1 MFDDCESFRL
11 LFGVRILSDCCYK
24 NCYEVPVRAYGLSP
38 LKPQRGRRENF
49 LTPSNSHLIRI
60 PITVFITSER
70 FFPFK
75 KGLKILRHQRLFLNL
90 RTFLDS
96 GLERGVCL
104 PAKNPEKEKERAER
118 GMECEV
124 ND

>member
-1 MFDDCESFRL
+1 MASNFFGSFL
-11 LFGVRILSDCCYK
+11 GVRILTDCCYK

-75 KGLKILRHQRLFLNL
+75 KGLKILCHQRLFLNL

-104 PAKNPEKEKERAER
+104 PAKNPEREKERAER

>member
-1 MFDDCESFRL
+1 MATNF
-11 LFGVRILSDCCYK
+11 FGSSLGFRILSDCCYK

-38 LKPQRGRRENF
+38 LKPQRGRREKF

-70 FFPFK
+70 FSTLK
-75 KGLKILRHQRLFLNL
+75 KFRKFSAIKSFMNL
-90 RTFLDS
+90 ETFLDR
-96 GLERGVCL
+96 GLQCKICL
-104 PAKNPEKEKERAER
+104 PIKIQKGRREENER

>member
-1 MFDDCESFRL
+1 MATNF
-11 LFGVRILSDCCYK
+11 FGSSLGFRILSDCCYK

-70 FFPFK
+70 LSTFK
-75 KGLKILRHQRLFLNL
+75 KGLRILRHQKFLNL
-90 RTFLDS
+90 ESFLDS
-96 GLERGVCL
+96 GLKRRVCL
-104 PAKNPEKEKERAER
+104 PAENPEREKESKRER
-118 GMECEV
+118 DGM
-124 ND
+124 

>member
-70 FFPFK
+70 FSLK
-75 KGLKILRHQRLFLNL
+75 KFRKFFAIKNLLNL
-90 RTFLDS
+90 ETFLDS
-96 GLERGVCL
+96 GLKRRVCL
-104 PAKNPEKEKERAER
+104 PAKNPEREKESDREGD
-118 GMECEV
+118 GM
-124 ND
+124 

>member
-1 MFDDCESFRL
+1 MATNFFGSFL
-11 LFGVRILSDCCYK
+11 GVRILTDCCYK

-60 PITVFITSER
+60 PITVFITSVR
-70 FFPFK
+70 FSLPKSSVGFSAIKNFE
-75 KGLKILRHQRLFLNL
+75 NL

-96 GLERGVCL
+96 GLKRGVCL
-104 PAKNPEKEKERAER
+104 PLKIQKGRRKVNER
-118 GMECEV
+118 GMEYEI

>member
-60 PITVFITSER
+60 PITVFITSVR
-70 FFPFK
+70 FSLSKSSENSAPSK
-75 KGLKILRHQRLFLNL
+75 TFLNL

-104 PAKNPEKEKERAER
+104 PAKNPEREKESER
-118 GMECEV
+118 EG
-124 ND
+124 DGL

>member
-1 MFDDCESFRL
+1 MATNF
-11 LFGVRILSDCCYK
+11 FGSSLGFRILSDCCYK

-60 PITVFITSER
+60 PITVFITSVR
-70 FFPFK
+70 FFTPQ
-75 KGLKILRHQRLFLNL
+75 KGSQNSLPSKTFLDL

-104 PAKNPEKEKERAER
+104 PDKNPEREKRKNMFER
-118 GMECEV
+118 GMDCEV

>member
-1 MFDDCESFRL
+1 MASNF
-11 LFGVRILSDCCYK
+11 FGSSLGFRILSDCCYK

-70 FFPFK
+70 FSLPKSSAGFFAIK
-75 KGLKILRHQRLFLNL
+75 SSWKLE
-90 RTFLDS
+90 TFLDS
-96 GLERGVCL
+96 GLKRRVCL
-104 PAKNPEKEKERAER
+104 PDKNPEREKESKREGD
-118 GMECEV
+118 GM
-124 ND
+124 

>member
-1 MFDDCESFRL
+1 MATNFFGSF
-11 LFGVRILSDCCYK
+11 FGVRILTDCCYK
-24 NCYEVPVRAYGLSP
+24 NCYEVTVRAYGLSP

-60 PITVFITSER
+60 PITVFITSVR
-70 FFPFK
+70 FFSPKSSSKFSAIK
-75 KGLKILRHQRLFLNL
+75 DFLNSQI
-90 RTFLDS
+90 FLELGIAMWS
-96 GLERGVCL
+96 LLGRKKIQKGS
-104 PAKNPEKEKERAER
+104 ER

>member
-1 MFDDCESFRL
+1 MFDGYEFFRL

-70 FFPFK
+70 FSLPKSSENSPLSKNFRNHEPFWIV
-75 KGLKILRHQRLFLNL
+75 G
-90 RTFLDS
+90 
-96 GLERGVCL
+96 
-104 PAKNPEKEKERAER
+104 
-118 GMECEV
+118 
-124 ND
+124 

>member
-1 MFDDCESFRL
+1 MASKFFGSFLGFESFRIAVIKTVMRYRFEPRSL
-11 LFGVRILSDCCYK
+11 
-24 NCYEVPVRAYGLSP
+24 
-38 LKPQRGRRENF
+38 
-49 LTPSNSHLIRI
+49 
-60 PITVFITSER
+60 ITVFITSER

-104 PAKNPEKEKERAER
+104 PAKNPEREKESER
-118 GMECEV
+118 EG
-124 ND
+124 DGL

>member
-1 MFDDCESFRL
+1 MFDGFEFFGSFL
-11 LFGVRILSDCCYK
+11 GVRILTDCCYK

-104 PAKNPEKEKERAER
+104 PAKNPEREKESER
-118 GMECEV
+118 EG
-124 ND
+124 DGL

>member
-1 MFDDCESFRL
+1 MFDGYEFFRL

-38 LKPQRGRRENF
+38 LKPQRGRKENF

-70 FFPFK
+70 FSLPKSSENFPPSK
-75 KGLKILRHQRLFLNL
+75 TFLNL
-90 RTFLDS
+90 RTFL
-96 GLERGVCL
+96 E
-104 PAKNPEKEKERAER
+104 
-118 GMECEV
+118 
-124 ND
+124 

>member
-1 MFDDCESFRL
+1 MFDGFEIFRL

-60 PITVFITSER
+60 PISVFITSVR
-70 FFPFK
+70 FSLPKSSVGFSAIKNFE
-75 KGLKILRHQRLFLNL
+75 NL

-96 GLERGVCL
+96 GLKPQSL
-104 PAKNPEKEKERAER
+104 LAAKNPEREKESER
-118 GMECEV
+118 EG
-124 ND
+124 DGI